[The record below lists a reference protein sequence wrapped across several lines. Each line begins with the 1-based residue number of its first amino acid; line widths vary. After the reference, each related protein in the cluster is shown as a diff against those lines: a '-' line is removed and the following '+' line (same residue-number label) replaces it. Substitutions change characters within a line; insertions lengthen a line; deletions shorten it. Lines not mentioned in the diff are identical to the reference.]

1 MVVLAVS
8 SRGRAQMRAVEIIPD
23 LHVEDLDKARKFYA
37 EHLGLTMSAA
47 PTQHPVPSVPP
58 SPTMG
63 NT

>member
-1 MVVLAVS
+1 
-8 SRGRAQMRAVEIIPD
+8 MRAVEIIPD